1 MRIKVIAILA
11 TAIIF
16 LVGIGAQQNISS
28 QITSKVKQEMPNASG
43 ISASVPFVD
52 MPSNLISDSIKSA
65 NITIKSFALKESGT
79 KTSLDV
85 SLSRISKAK
94 PTLIGSLEI
103 NATIPE
109 STITQSSNFNDAEIV
124 GNTLNVSVGADG
136 MGTASLIPKYSDNEI
151 YFELQSVTVFGNEIP
166 ASFLPE
172 DLKNEIRNR
181 SQRDLTPPKGLK
193 VESVSLSSKGLTIKM
208 FGSDIQLGSL
218 GANL

>member
-28 QITSKVKQEMPNASG
+28 QITSKVEQEMPNASG

-109 STITQSSNFNDAEIV
+109 
-124 GNTLNVSVGADG
+124 
-136 MGTASLIPKYSDNEI
+136 
-151 YFELQSVTVFGNEIP
+151 
-166 ASFLPE
+166 
-172 DLKNEIRNR
+172 
-181 SQRDLTPPKGLK
+181 
-193 VESVSLSSKGLTIKM
+193 
-208 FGSDIQLGSL
+208 
-218 GANL
+218 